1 MCRLLSDQSMHV
13 TGQVFHEPHPVAGGR
28 SREEGVTSSFARVDA
43 SADPRR
49 FIDLLDAQRRR
60 PFVREWKSR
69 QFELLGARPGGRYLD
84 AGCGTGAD
92 ALELAAIAGE
102 TGRVT
107 GVDASTAM
115 VEEAQARAAA
125 QGLGNVEFLVSDLG
139 DIALPD
145 DSFDG
150 VRCERVLLYVPA
162 PQRAIAELAR
172 VCAPGG
178 TVVCSEP
185 DSTTWMVDS
194 PHPEVT
200 RRIVDFTCSGIPNPL
215 IGRQLR
221 RLFVEAGLQ
230 NVTVE
235 PRSNVI
241 TDYAEGVQLLEMV
254 RTLERPLRAGAIT
267 AGEADTWSE
276 ALREA
281 GRRGTF
287 MWSMTYFAVTG
298 RKPG

>member
-1 MCRLLSDQSMHV
+1 M
-13 TGQVFHEPHPVAGGR
+13 AGSG
-28 SREEGVTSSFARVDA
+28 SRDEGITSSFARVDA
-43 SADPRR
+43 TADPHR

-69 QFELLGARPGGRYLD
+69 QFELLGAHAGGRYLD

-102 TGRVT
+102 TGHVT
-107 GVDASTAM
+107 GVDASAAM
-115 VEEAQARAAA
+115 VDEARARAAA
-125 QGLGNVEFLVSDLG
+125 AGRGNVEFLVSDLG

-145 DSFDG
+145 GWFDG

-162 PQRAIAELAR
+162 PQKAIAELAR

-194 PHPEVT
+194 PYPEVT
-200 RRIVDFTCSGIPNPL
+200 RRIVDFTCSGMANPL

-221 RLFVEAGLQ
+221 RLFVEAGLRD
-230 NVTVE
+230 VSVE

-241 TDYAEGVQLLEMV
+241 TDYDEGVQLLEMV
-254 RTLERPLRAGAIT
+254 RTLERPLRAGAIG
-267 AGEADTWSE
+267 ADEADAWLES
-276 ALREA
+276 LRDA

-287 MWSMTYFAVTG
+287 MWSMTYFAVSG
-298 RKPG
+298 RKPASAPG